1 MSDNAIPKNDSI
13 KFWTFLTIMLL
24 AVAIAVTLIDLTIK
38 AAILAESNALKIEM
52 EEWEVRHGPKQ
63 AGRIDARNSDN
74 NSHNGNLPGDVLDS
88 GNAGMETGSSNEGDK
103 KPFPTRARNGRFT
116 SPSSGD

>member
-74 NSHNGNLPGDVLDS
+74 NSHNGNLPGDVLATGD
-88 GNAGMETGSSNEGDK
+88 AGMEKGSSSEGNQE
-103 KPFPTRARNGRFT
+103 PTVSRTRNRPK
-116 SPSSGD
+116 SRP